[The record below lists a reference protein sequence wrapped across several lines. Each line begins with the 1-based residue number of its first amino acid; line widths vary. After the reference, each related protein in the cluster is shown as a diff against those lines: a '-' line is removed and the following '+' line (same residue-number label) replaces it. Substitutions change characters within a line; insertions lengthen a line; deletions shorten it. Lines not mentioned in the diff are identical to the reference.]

1 MLFSKTRIQVVTALT
16 ACALALTACGG
27 ASPAST
33 GGASLGVTDAKS
45 SEPAKKDA
53 KPIEL
58 SFYFPVAVGGPL
70 TKIFDSLADQFNKE
84 NKEGITVKPIYTGS
98 NQDTLMK
105 AQTAVMGGTPPDL
118 MLSSSTDLFTLL
130 DMDAIIPLNDLAA
143 KDGGD
148 AYLKDFYEGFMAN
161 AQTGGKTYSIPFQ
174 RSTIIL
180 YYNKEAFKEA
190 GLDPNKPP
198 QNYQELTEYAKKLTK
213 PGRWGIEISSTDY
226 VGWMFQALALQNGKN
241 LMDQDGKKV
250 FINTPENVEA
260 LQFWIDLIKKEK
272 VMPEGAT
279 NWATIPS
286 DFTSGK
292 TAMMYHTTGNLGA
305 VKNGAK
311 FEFGTAFLPAGKNF
325 GTPVGGANL
334 YIFKGIAKERQEAAW
349 TYIRW
354 LTQPERLAQFSI
366 DTGYVAPTRSSNE
379 TEIMKKYIA
388 SFPQAVTA
396 RDQLKYASASFSTH
410 NSGEVGKVLND
421 RLQSAIVGTVPPAEA
436 LKNAQEAAEK
446 LLAPFNK

>member
-1 MLFSKTRIQVVTALT
+1 MVFSNARSIIVTVLIACLLLF
-16 ACALALTACGG
+16 TACG
-27 ASPAST
+27 APAAPSA
-33 GGASLGVTDAKS
+33 GGNTPGGDTAPKS
-45 SEPAKKDA
+45 N

-70 TKIFDSLADQFNKE
+70 TKIFDSLAEQFNKE
-84 NKEGITVKPIYTGS
+84 NKDGITVKPIYTGS
-98 NQDTLMK
+98 NQDTLIK

-118 MLSSSTDLFTLL
+118 MLVSSTDLFTLL
-130 DMDAIIPLNDLAA
+130 DMDAIIPLNDLIA

-148 AYLKDFYEGFMAN
+148 AYIKDFYEGFLAN

-180 YYNKEAFKEA
+180 YYNKDAFKEV

-213 PGRWGIEISSTDY
+213 PGRWGIEISSTEY
-226 VGWMFQALALQNGKN
+226 IGWMFQALALQNGKN

-250 FINTPENVEA
+250 FFNTPENVKA

-286 DFTSGK
+286 DFMSGK

-334 YIFKGIAKERQEAAW
+334 YIFKGIAKERQEASW
-349 TYIRW
+349 KYIRW

-410 NSGEVGKVLND
+410 NSGEVGKIWND
-421 RLQSAIVGTVPPAEA
+421 NLQSAITGTATAAEA
-436 LKNAQEAAEK
+436 LKKAQEAAEK
-446 LLAPFNK
+446 VLAPFNK

>member
-1 MLFSKTRIQVVTALT
+1 MMLAIALT
-16 ACALALTACGG
+16 GSMLALSACGG
-27 ASPAST
+27 AAPAT
-33 GGASLGVTDAKS
+33 GGSGAKS
-45 SEPAKKDA
+45 TEAEKKA
-53 KPIEL
+53 SKPIEL
-58 SFYFPVAVGGPL
+58 QFYFPVAVGGPL
-70 TKIFDSLADQFNKE
+70 TKIFDSLAEQFNKE
-84 NKEGITVKPIYTGS
+84 NKDGITVKPIYTGS
-98 NQDTLMK
+98 NQDTLVK

-118 MLSSSTDLFTLL
+118 MLSSSTDLFTLM
-130 DMDAIIPLNDLAA
+130 DMDAIIPLNDLIA

-148 AYLKDFYEGFMAN
+148 AYIKDFYEGFMAN

-180 YYNKEAFKEA
+180 YYNKDAFKEV

-213 PGRWGIEISSTDY
+213 PGRWGLEISSTDY
-226 VGWMFQALALQNGKN
+226 IGWMFQALALQNGKN

-250 FINTPENVEA
+250 FFNTPENVKA
-260 LQFWIDLIKKEK
+260 LQFWIDLIKKDK

-286 DFTSGK
+286 DFNSGK

-305 VKNGAK
+305 VKSGAK

-349 TYIRW
+349 KYIRW
-354 LTQPERLAQFSI
+354 LTQPDRLAQFSI

-379 TEIMKKYIA
+379 TEAMKKYIA

-396 RDQLKYASASFSTH
+396 RDQLQYAAASFSTH
-410 NSGEVGKVLND
+410 ASGEVGKIWND
-421 RLQSAIVGTVPPAEA
+421 SLQSAITGDVPPAEA
-436 LKNAQEAAEK
+436 LKKAQDASEK
-446 LLAPFNK
+446 VLAPFNK

>member
-1 MLFSKTRIQVVTALT
+1 VRLNKSRVKIASAFT
-16 ACALALTACGG
+16 ACALALAACGG
-27 ASPAST
+27 TAPGDA
-33 GGASLGVTDAKS
+33 GAGAKTPS
-45 SEPAKKDA
+45 

-70 TKIFDSLADQFNKE
+70 TKIFDSFADQYNKE
-84 NKEGITVKPIYTGS
+84 NKDGVTVKPIYTGS
-98 NQDTLMK
+98 NQDTLIK

-118 MLSSSTDLFTLL
+118 MLVSSTDLFTLL
-130 DMDAIIPLNDLAA
+130 DMDAIIPLDDLAA
-143 KDGGD
+143 KDGGG
-148 AYLKDFYEGFMAN
+148 AYFKDFYEGFLAN
-161 AQTGGKTYSIPFQ
+161 AQTGGKTYSVPFQ

-180 YYNKEAFKEA
+180 YYNKEAFKEV

-198 QNYQELTEYAKKLTK
+198 QNYQELADYAKKLTK
-213 PGRWGIEISSTDY
+213 PGRWGIEISSTEY
-226 VGWMFQALALQNGKN
+226 IGWMFQAFALQNGKN
-241 LMDQDGKKV
+241 LMDQAGKKV
-250 FINTPENVEA
+250 FINTPENVKA
-260 LQFWIDLIKKEK
+260 LQFWIDLIKKDK
-272 VMPEGAT
+272 AMPEGAT

-286 DFTSGK
+286 DFNSGK

-305 VKNGAK
+305 VKSGAK

-334 YIFKGIAKERQEAAW
+334 YIFKGIARERQEAAW
-349 TYIRW
+349 KYIRW

-379 TEIMKKYIA
+379 TELMKKYIA

-410 NSGEVGKVLND
+410 NQGEVGKILND
-421 RLQSAIVGTVPPAEA
+421 NLQAAITGGMTAAEA
-436 LKNAQEAAEK
+436 LKKAQDAADK
-446 LLAPFNK
+446 VLAPFNK

>member
-1 MLFSKTRIQVVTALT
+1 MRFILTTVLIICLVALS
-16 ACALALTACGG
+16 ACSSAA
-27 ASPAST
+27 PASAPSSAPA
-33 GGASLGVTDAKS
+33 GGSAAKS
-45 SEPAKKDA
+45 PEPEKKPS

-58 SFYFPVAVGGPL
+58 SFFFPVAVGGPL

-84 NKEGITVKPIYTGS
+84 NKDGITVKPIYTGS
-98 NQDTLMK
+98 NQDTLIK
-105 AQTAVMGGTPPDL
+105 AQTGVMGGTPPDL
-118 MLSSSTDLFTLL
+118 MLVSSTDLFTLL
-130 DMDAIIPLNDLAA
+130 DMDAIIPLDDLIA

-148 AYLKDFYEGFMAN
+148 AYIKDFYEGFMAN

-180 YYNKEAFKEA
+180 YYNKEAFKEV
-190 GLDPNKPP
+190 GLDPEKPP
-198 QNYQELTEYAKKLTK
+198 QNYKELVEYSKKLTK

-226 VGWMFQALALQNGKN
+226 IGWMFQALALQNGKN

-250 FINTPENVEA
+250 FFNTPENVEA

-305 VKNGAK
+305 VKSGAK
-311 FEFGTAFLPAGKNF
+311 FEFGTAFLPAGKNY

-349 TYIRW
+349 KYIRW

-366 DTGYVAPTRSSNE
+366 DTGYVAPSRSSNE
-379 TEIMKKYIA
+379 TDVMKKYIA

-396 RDQLKYASASFSTH
+396 RDQLKYAAASFSTH
-410 NSGEVGKVLND
+410 NSGEVGKIWND
-421 RLQSAIVGTVPPAEA
+421 NLQAAITGTVPPAEA
-436 LKNAQEAAEK
+436 LKKAQEAAEK
-446 LLAPFNK
+446 VLAPFNK